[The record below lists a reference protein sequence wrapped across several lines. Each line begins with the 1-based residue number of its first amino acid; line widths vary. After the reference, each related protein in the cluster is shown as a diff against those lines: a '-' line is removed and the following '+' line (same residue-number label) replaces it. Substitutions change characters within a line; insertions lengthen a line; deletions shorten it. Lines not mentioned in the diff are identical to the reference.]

1 AVGAAAAGQ
10 PAPDPAEAVQRI
22 KSGDAEQWKNA
33 LVNALSDLAWFE
45 LYFAEKPDAA
55 AKWVAALKEVLPPD
69 GVTVARLDGWL
80 DVLRGKADDAR
91 AKLAPIADRD
101 PLASLGL
108 IRIVGADAKS
118 QADADDAAA
127 KLLADYPR
135 GLIGAIVRTERRGR
149 SAKPPERPEAA
160 EVAAELKKFPSNW
173 MEILNQPTTYYKI
186 NAEVLKVAHRYGE
199 PLMARVTISNVTDY
213 DITIGPNGVLRPDLW
228 FDAKLGGLANQPF
241 PGVAYDR
248 IARIVVLPAH
258 QGFGQLVRLDQGALG
273 QTLAGNPSAS
283 MQVLASVV
291 TNPMAVSEGVG
302 PGPAGH
308 RQAFKPL
315 SRAGFPL
322 SQPGQRKRVLAAL
335 ESGPPAEK
343 LRSLEMLAAYVQLI
357 GSAKQ
362 MDEPMRA
369 IGTEFA
375 SAMTQSRSD
384 TVPVVAAYA
393 TYLTARLSSPDVRG
407 ELIERLAISE
417 NWPARLLGLIAT
429 AGMPVEKQLAYA
441 HKLG

>member
-1 AVGAAAAGQ
+1 M
-10 PAPDPAEAVQRI
+10 
-22 KSGDAEQWKNA
+22 
-33 LVNALSDLAWFE
+33 
-45 LYFAEKPDAA
+45 
-55 AKWVAALKEVLPPD
+55 PP
-69 GVTVARLDGWL
+69 
-80 DVLRGKADDAR
+80 
-91 AKLAPIADRD
+91 
-101 PLASLGL
+101 
-108 IRIVGADAKS
+108 
-118 QADADDAAA
+118 
-127 KLLADYPR
+127 
-135 GLIGAIVRTERRGR
+135 
-149 SAKPPERPEAA
+149 
-160 EVAAELKKFPSNW
+160 
-173 MEILNQPTTYYKI
+173 
-186 NAEVLKVAHRYGE
+186 
-199 PLMARVTISNVTDY
+199 NVTDY
-213 DITIGPNGVLRPDLW
+213 DITVGPNGVLRPDLW
-228 FDAKLGGLANQPF
+228 FDAKLGGLANQAF

-441 HKLG
+441 DKLGRNDLEPALKAFAAATADYLRSPAAIQPTTQPTTQPVSQTAPAVGAAAPNAAPAAPGVSVPSRSTSGAGGPGKRGG